1 MVSAENFLEE
11 NRQNYISSV
20 EKMVKADESPLF
32 AESRFRQMAV
42 VYIHFYWSV
51 YYYYFSINQFF
62 LIFLLLSR
70 RNLRCLCPS
79 LRALIYDL

>member
-62 LIFLLLSR
+62 SYFFAVKQAKSKMSLSI
-70 RNLRCLCPS
+70 PAGS
-79 LRALIYDL
+79 DL